1 MGDSARTKRRE
12 QLKRWAGSSTDR
24 APAAARRRWRIAV
37 ENGSAEAEAEAE
49 AEAVLGNTLR
59 DPSVSVSREET
70 SPLLKRRLEST
81 AVIVT

>member
-37 ENGSAEAEAEAE
+37 ENGSAEAEAEA
-49 AEAVLGNTLR
+49 VLGNTLR